1 MSDPGDTFTEVT
13 SRSWISRIGQS
24 IVGVLIGLV
33 MVIASIVVL
42 FWNEG
47 RAIQTARSL
56 AEGAGLVVDVDSA
69 RVDPG
74 NEGKL
79 VHISGDLTAP
89 GRLSDAEFG
98 VTAKGLRLVRAV
110 EMYQW
115 KEETKTETH
124 RVWSDTRHD
133 SSRFRHPDGHENPT
147 MRYHR
152 VDVIARDATPGAFH
166 PGEQVLRLLPA
177 DERLSVDPAMVGSST
192 RPGGSPVQVV
202 DGDLYL
208 GNDPSN
214 PRIGDL
220 RISYRLAPNGNASI
234 IGRQTGTDLT
244 EYQAKAGDQLLMATP
259 GVASAAQMFKAANDE
274 NRMLTWV
281 LRFVGAV
288 LMFIGFA
295 LILRPL
301 VVVADVV
308 PFIGNIL
315 GAGVALVALGLTAV
329 LAPAIIAIAWFAHRP
344 LLSIAVIAIGLIVA
358 FGVRTLATRRVQTAS
373 TAQKAET

>member
-33 MVIASIVVL
+33 MVIAAIVVL

-124 RVWSDTRHD
+124 QKLGGGEEDVTTYTYHRVWSDTRHD

-152 VDVIARDATPGAFH
+152 VDVIARDATLGAFH
-166 PGEQVLRLLPA
+166 PGVQVLRLLPA
-177 DERLSVDPAMVGSST
+177 DERLSVDPAMVGSSST
-192 RPGGSPVQVV
+192 RGGSPVQVV
-202 DGDLYL
+202 E
-208 GNDPSN
+208 
-214 PRIGDL
+214 
-220 RISYRLAPNGNASI
+220 RISYRLAPNGSASI

-244 EYQAKAGDQLLMATP
+244 EYQAKAGDQVLMATP

-329 LAPAIIAIAWFAHRP
+329 LGPAIIAIAWFAHRP

-373 TAQKAET
+373 TAQKAAT

>member
-33 MVIASIVVL
+33 MVIAAIVVL

-124 RVWSDTRHD
+124 QKLGGGEEDVTTYTYHRVWSDTRHD

-152 VDVIARDATPGAFH
+152 VDVIARDATLGAFH

-177 DERLSVDPAMVGSST
+177 DERLSVDPAMVGSSST
-192 RPGGSPVQVV
+192 RGGSPVQVV
-202 DGDLYL
+202 E
-208 GNDPSN
+208 
-214 PRIGDL
+214 
-220 RISYRLAPNGNASI
+220 RISYRLAPNGSASI

-329 LAPAIIAIAWFAHRP
+329 LGPAIIAIAWFAHRP

-373 TAQKAET
+373 TAQKAAT

>member
-33 MVIASIVVL
+33 MVIAAIVVL

-124 RVWSDTRHD
+124 QKLGGGEEDVTTYTYHRVWSDTRHD

-152 VDVIARDATPGAFH
+152 VDVIARDATLGAFH
-166 PGEQVLRLLPA
+166 PGVQVLRLLPA
-177 DERLSVDPAMVGSST
+177 DERLSVDPAMVGSSST
-192 RPGGSPVQVV
+192 RGGSPVQVV
-202 DGDLYL
+202 E
-208 GNDPSN
+208 
-214 PRIGDL
+214 
-220 RISYRLAPNGNASI
+220 RISYRLAPNGSASI

-329 LAPAIIAIAWFAHRP
+329 LGPAIIAIAWFAHRP

-373 TAQKAET
+373 TAQKAAT

>member
-124 RVWSDTRHD
+124 QKLGGGEEDVTTYTYHRVWSDTRHD

-152 VDVIARDATPGAFH
+152 VDVIARDATLGAFH

-177 DERLSVDPAMVGSST
+177 DERLSVDPAMVGSSST
-192 RPGGSPVQVV
+192 RGGSPVQVV
-202 DGDLYL
+202 E
-208 GNDPSN
+208 
-214 PRIGDL
+214 
-220 RISYRLAPNGNASI
+220 RISYRLAPNGSASI

-329 LAPAIIAIAWFAHRP
+329 LGPAIIAIAWFAHRP

-373 TAQKAET
+373 TAQKAAT

>member
-98 VTAKGLRLVRAV
+98 GTAKGLRLVRAV
-110 EMYQW
+110 EMDQW

-124 RVWSDTRHD
+124 QKLGGGEEDITTYTYLRVGGVSGR
-133 SSRFRHPDGHENPT
+133 
-147 MRYHR
+147 
-152 VDVIARDATPGAFH
+152 IATSQIACKSPI
-166 PGEQVLRLLPA
+166 LLIKH
-177 DERLSVDPAMVGSST
+177 LSVGSMGFHGVPSKIF
-192 RPGGSPVQVV
+192 PWSSQDEIYVQ
-202 DGDLYL
+202 DGCC
-208 GNDPSN
+208 SW
-214 PRIGDL
+214 
-220 RISYRLAPNGNASI
+220 A
-234 IGRQTGTDLT
+234 
-244 EYQAKAGDQLLMATP
+244 AG
-259 GVASAAQMFKAANDE
+259 
-274 NRMLTWV
+274 
-281 LRFVGAV
+281 GAV
-288 LMFIGFA
+288 G
-295 LILRPL
+295 
-301 VVVADVV
+301 
-308 PFIGNIL
+308 G
-315 GAGVALVALGLTAV
+315 
-329 LAPAIIAIAWFAHRP
+329 H
-344 LLSIAVIAIGLIVA
+344 LL
-358 FGVRTLATRRVQTAS
+358 
-373 TAQKAET
+373 

>member
-56 AEGAGLVVDVDSA
+56 AEGARLVVDVDSA

-124 RVWSDTRHD
+124 QKLGGGEEDITTYTYHRVWSDTRHD
-133 SSRFRHPDGHENPT
+133 SSRFR
-147 MRYHR
+147 
-152 VDVIARDATPGAFH
+152 
-166 PGEQVLRLLPA
+166 Q
-177 DERLSVDPAMVGSST
+177 S
-192 RPGGSPVQVV
+192 
-202 DGDLYL
+202 
-208 GNDPSN
+208 
-214 PRIGDL
+214 
-220 RISYRLAPNGNASI
+220 
-234 IGRQTGTDLT
+234 GRT
-244 EYQAKAGDQLLMATP
+244 
-259 GVASAAQMFKAANDE
+259 
-274 NRMLTWV
+274 
-281 LRFVGAV
+281 
-288 LMFIGFA
+288 
-295 LILRPL
+295 
-301 VVVADVV
+301 
-308 PFIGNIL
+308 
-315 GAGVALVALGLTAV
+315 
-329 LAPAIIAIAWFAHRP
+329 
-344 LLSIAVIAIGLIVA
+344 
-358 FGVRTLATRRVQTAS
+358 
-373 TAQKAET
+373 